1 MPLPCASAITSTD
14 GLFLSVNSEFLQ
26 VLGGDA
32 AHWENQTLAS
42 ALPLPA
48 RIFLET
54 HLWPLLR
61 HSGELR
67 EVSLNLLT
75 TDGRRVPVLVNAR
88 LGEHGGVECVQW
100 VFFVSQERARFE
112 AELIKARGLAQ
123 TLAADLAKAHVFLE
137 RAGRLAGVG
146 AWSLELETSQLS
158 WSDETCR
165 IYEVPA
171 GHCPTLDEAIG
182 YYEPAARP
190 AIQEAVAQCI
200 AQGTP
205 LDLELPLQTATGR
218 CIWVRAVGEV
228 EYADPVHRLKP
239 VRLIGAFQDITA
251 RRAAEQT
258 LRDAK
263 QAADSA
269 NAAKSSFLANM
280 SHEIRTPLNAV
291 IGVTHLLADSG
302 LSADQQQLVSKAQMA
317 GRSLLDIVNDVLDLA
332 KIEAG
337 DMPLEV
343 LMFRPDELLAELQAV
358 YEPQALAKSLSL
370 EVRVEPEAL
379 IWLLGDSTRLRQMLT
394 NLIGNALKFTSTGS
408 IKVQLGLAERG
419 EQRVRLR
426 ASVRDTGIGIAPE
439 AQARLFQPFA
449 QADASTTRR
458 FGGTGLGLSIVR
470 RLAQLMGGEA
480 GLTSSVGQGSEFWIE
495 VPMALPSREETTAAT
510 NGKFEVAV
518 VDDNPDDRLVL
529 AAVARALGW
538 CATLFESG
546 EDLLRQMEHRHQN
559 AQPLPD
565 AVLVDWQMP
574 GMDGL
579 QTLKALKT
587 QLVVL
592 EPEPRPTA
600 LMVSSFEREALACA
614 DPEHLAHQ
622 ILTKPIS
629 ALVLFNAV
637 NSGVARHTGSTAR
650 VIESTRLDPALGCWL
665 PGVRVLVADDSDIN
679 LEVARRLLER
689 EGAQVQTCHNGRE
702 AVELLRQAPKRFDV
716 VLLDVQM
723 PVMDGLQ
730 AARCVRGEL
739 GLTDLPLVALT
750 AGALTEE
757 RHRAMAAG
765 MSDFQTKPIEPQTL
779 VRTLRRLV
787 ENRRGEAL
795 PLQATR
801 QRATDGQAKF
811 EATSQPIPQAW
822 PALAGIDV
830 TAAANRLGGDW
841 ALFASI
847 LRRLPGDFA
856 DLMAPD
862 QTEPDL
868 AVRDAL
874 LARVHK
880 LRGSAGTL
888 GAVEVHRLASEAE
901 TALRSTPHTPVQPL
915 LQRMAQALAD
925 LRETAVPWLAREADS
940 EARSGLHRDAAP
952 LSTAQRNRLVEL
964 LRQNDLAVLTYIDEL
979 APALHASLGAVA
991 AERLHAATEAL
1002 DFEQACQLLA
1012 T

>member
-1 MPLPCASAITSTD
+1 MSLPCASAVTSVD
-14 GLFLSVNSEFLQ
+14 GLFLSVNGEFLQ

-61 HSGELR
+61 HLGELR

-88 LGEHGGVECVQW
+88 LSEPGGVGCVQW
-100 VFFVSQERARFE
+100 VFFVSQERTRFE

-146 AWSLELETSQLS
+146 AWRLELQTSQVD
-158 WSDETCR
+158 WSDEACR
-165 IYEVPA
+165 IHDVA
-171 GHCPTLDEAIG
+171 SGHRPTLDEALG
-182 YYEPAARP
+182 YFAGAERP
-190 AIQEAVAQCI
+190 VIRQALAECI

-205 LDLELPLQTATGR
+205 WDLELPMQTATGR

-228 EYADPVHRLKP
+228 EYEDPVNRLKP

-263 QAADSA
+263 HAADSA

-291 IGVTHLLADSG
+291 IGVTHLLADSN
-302 LSADQQQLVSKAQMA
+302 LSADQQQLVTKAQMA
-317 GRSLLDIVNDVLDLA
+317 GRSLLDIINDVLDIA

-337 DMPLEV
+337 DMALEA

-358 YEPQALAKSLSL
+358 YEPQALAKSVRLA
-370 EVRVEPEAL
+370 VRVEAEAM
-379 IWLLGDSTRLRQMLT
+379 IWLLGDSRRLRQMLT
-394 NLIGNALKFTSTGS
+394 NLIGNALKFTSAGS
-408 IKVQLGLAERG
+408 IQVQVGLAKRG
-419 EQRVRLR
+419 EQQVRLR
-426 ASVRDTGIGIAPE
+426 ASVRDTGIGIAAE
-439 AQARLFQPFA
+439 SQARLFQPFA

-495 VPMALPSREETTAAT
+495 MPMALPSREETTAAAS
-510 NGKFEVAV
+510 GKLEVVV
-518 VDDNPDDRLVL
+518 VDDNAGDRLAL

-538 CATLFESG
+538 RVTLLESG
-546 EDLLRQMEHRHQN
+546 EDLFRQMAHRHQN

-565 AVLVDWQMP
+565 AVLVDWQLP

-587 QLVVL
+587 RMVALD
-592 EPEPRPTA
+592 PELLPTA
-600 LMVSSFEREALACA
+600 LMTSSFERETAACA
-614 DPEHLAHQ
+614 NQEHLAYQ
-622 ILTKPIS
+622 ILTKPIN

-637 NSGVARHTGSTAR
+637 NSGMARHTGSTAR
-650 VIESTRLDPALGCWL
+650 VIESTRLDAALGRWL
-665 PGVRVLVADDSDIN
+665 PGLQVLVADDNDIN
-679 LEVARRLLER
+679 LEVAQRLLER
-689 EGAQVQTCHNGRE
+689 EGAQVQTCRNGRE
-702 AVELLRQAPKRFDV
+702 AVELLRQAPERFDV
-716 VLLDVQM
+716 VLMDVQM
-723 PVMDGLQ
+723 PVMDGLE
-730 AARCVRGEL
+730 ATRCVRGEL
-739 GLTDLPLVALT
+739 GLIDLPIVALT
-750 AGALTEE
+750 AGVLTEE
-757 RHRAMAAG
+757 RQRTMAAG
-765 MSDFQTKPIEPQTL
+765 MSDFQSKPIEPQTL

-787 ENRRGEAL
+787 ENRRGEVL
-795 PLQATR
+795 PLQAIE
-801 QRATDGQAKF
+801 QRDAGAQ
-811 EATSQPIPQAW
+811 ATSQAW
-822 PALAGIDV
+822 PTLAGIDV
-830 TAAANRLGGDW
+830 AAAAGRLGGDW
-841 ALFASI
+841 ALFVSI
-847 LRRLPGDFA
+847 LRRLPADFA
-856 DLMAPD
+856 DLMAPA
-862 QTEPDL
+862 QAEPDQ
-868 AVRDAL
+868 AGRAAL
-874 LARVHK
+874 VARVHK

-888 GAVEVHRLASEAE
+888 GAVEVYRLASEAE
-901 TALRSTPHTPVQPL
+901 AALRKPPAPVQPL

-925 LRETAVPWLAREADS
+925 LREAAAPWLACEAGSQAD
-940 EARSGLHRDAAP
+940 SGLHRGAAP
-952 LSTAQRNRLVEL
+952 LSPAQRNRLAEL
-964 LRQNDLAVLTYIDEL
+964 LRQNDLAALACIEEL
-979 APALHASLGAVA
+979 ASALHASLGAVA
-991 AERLHAATEAL
+991 AERLHIAAQVL
-1002 DFEQACQLLA
+1002 DFEQAHQLLA
-1012 T
+1012 S

>member
-1 MPLPCASAITSTD
+1 MSLPCASAITSVD
-14 GLFLSVNSEFLQ
+14 GLFLSVNGEFLQ

-61 HSGELR
+61 HLGELR

-88 LGEHGGVECVQW
+88 SGERGGVGCVQW
-100 VFFVSQERARFE
+100 VFFVSQERTRFE

-123 TLAADLAKAHVFLE
+123 TLAADLAKAHGFLE

-146 AWSLELETSQLS
+146 AWRLELETSQLN

-165 IYEVPA
+165 IHEVPA

-182 YYEPAARP
+182 YYEPADRP
-190 AIQEAVAQCI
+190 VIQQAVAQCI
-200 AQGTP
+200 AEGTP
-205 LDLELPLQTATGR
+205 WDLELRMQTATGR

-228 EYADPVHRLKP
+228 EHEDPVSRLKP

-337 DMPLEV
+337 DMALEA
-343 LMFRPDELLAELQAV
+343 LIFRPDELLAELQAV
-358 YEPQALAKSLSL
+358 YEPQALVKSLSL
-370 EVRVEPEAL
+370 AVRVEAEAM

-394 NLIGNALKFTSTGS
+394 NLIGNALKFTSAGS
-408 IKVQLGLAERG
+408 IKVQVGLAERG
-419 EQRVRLR
+419 EQQVRLR

-480 GLTSSVGQGSEFWIE
+480 GLNSSVGQGSEFWIE
-495 VPMALPSREETTAAT
+495 MPMALPSREETAAAASS
-510 NGKFEVAV
+510 NLEVAV
-518 VDDNPDDRLVL
+518 VDDNADDRLAL
-529 AAVARALGW
+529 TAVARALGW
-538 CATLFESG
+538 RVTLMESG

-579 QTLKALKT
+579 QTLQALARALGPK
-587 QLVVL
+587 
-592 EPEPRPTA
+592 RPFTA
-600 LMVSSFEREALACA
+600 LMISSS
-614 DPEHLAHQ
+614 EHETVASTDHGHLTDQ
-622 ILTKPIS
+622 ILAKPIS
-629 ALVLFNAV
+629 ASVLFNAV
-637 NSGVARHTGSTAR
+637 NSGMARHTGSTAR
-650 VIESTRLDPALGCWL
+650 VIESTRLDAALGRWL
-665 PGVRVLVADDSDIN
+665 PGLRVLVADDNDIN
-679 LEVARRLLER
+679 LEVAQRLLER
-689 EGAQVQTCHNGRE
+689 EGAQVQTCRNGRE
-702 AVELLRQAPKRFDV
+702 AVDLLRQQPDHFDV
-716 VLLDVQM
+716 VLMDVQM

-730 AARCVRGEL
+730 ATRCVRSEL
-739 GLTDLPLVALT
+739 GLADLPIVALT
-750 AGALTEE
+750 AGALTQE
-757 RHRAMAAG
+757 RNRAMAAG
-765 MSDFQTKPIEPQTL
+765 MSDFQSKPIEPQTL

-787 ENRRGEAL
+787 EDRRGEAL
-795 PLQATR
+795 PLQAIE
-801 QRATDGQAKF
+801 QRAAGAQAK
-811 EATSQPIPQAW
+811 SQAW

-830 TAAANRLGGDW
+830 AAAADRLGGDW
-841 ALFASI
+841 ALFVSI
-847 LRRLPGDFA
+847 LRRLLADFA
-856 DLMAPD
+856 DLMAPA
-862 QTEPDL
+862 QAEPDQ
-868 AVRDAL
+868 AGRAAL

-901 TALRSTPHTPVQPL
+901 AALRTPPAPVQSL
-915 LQRMAQALAD
+915 LKRMAQALAD
-925 LRETAVPWLAREADS
+925 LREAAAPWLAREASPQADS
-940 EARSGLHRDAAP
+940 RLHRGAAP
-952 LSTAQRNRLVEL
+952 LSTAQRNRLAEL
-964 LRQNDLAVLTYIDEL
+964 LRQNDLAAVACIKEL
-979 APALHASLGAVA
+979 ALALHASLGAVA
-991 AERLHAATEAL
+991 AERLHAAAQAL
-1002 DFEQACQLLA
+1002 DFEQAHQLLGS
-1012 T
+1012 